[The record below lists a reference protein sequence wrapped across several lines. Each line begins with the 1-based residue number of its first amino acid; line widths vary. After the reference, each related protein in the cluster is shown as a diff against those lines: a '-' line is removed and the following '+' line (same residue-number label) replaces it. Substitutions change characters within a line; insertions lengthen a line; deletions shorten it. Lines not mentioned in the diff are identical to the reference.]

1 MPEQHLLIFTRWPEP
16 GKTKTRLIPALGPE
30 GAAKLQ
36 QQLTEHTVQT
46 AHNFR
51 CQADAPC
58 QITIFYTGGTRQQ
71 MEQWLRTNFCYQ
83 PQATGNLGDR
93 LQQSCQWA
101 FGQGANKVVVIGIDC
116 PSITQEL
123 LQTAFTALD
132 NYPVVLGPALDGGY
146 YLMGLTEFNPA
157 YFEQIDWGTGV
168 VYQQTLAKIVQ
179 NGDRPYDLPTL
190 PDIDHPT
197 DLQYL
202 PRTFTTAV
210 KT

>member
-1 MPEQHLLIFTRWPEP
+1 MAEQHLLIFTRWPEP
-16 GKTKTRLIPALGPE
+16 GKTKTRLIPALGPG

-51 CQADAPC
+51 CQTDVRC
-58 QITIFYTGGTRQQ
+58 QITVFYTGGTRQQ
-71 MEQWLRTNFCYQ
+71 MEQWLGTNFCYQ

-101 FGQGANKVVVIGIDC
+101 FGQGSQKVVIIGIDC
-116 PSITQEL
+116 PGVTPEL
-123 LQTAFTALD
+123 LQTTFTALD
-132 NYPVVLGPALDGGY
+132 SYPAVLGPALDGGY
-146 YLMGLTEFNPA
+146 YLMGLTKFNPA
-157 YFEQIDWGTGV
+157 YFQQIDWGTER
-168 VYQQTLAKIVQ
+168 VYQQTLTKIVQ
-179 NGDRPYDLPTL
+179 NGDRPYNLPAL

-202 PRTFTTAV
+202 PTTFTNTAP
-210 KT
+210 T